1 MYEQLSDKTYLIK
14 MSPLLLPGIDTI
26 TPEIEVDIVYI
37 NEEV

>member
-1 MYEQLSDKTYLIK
+1 MYIQLSEKTFLLK

-26 TPEIEVDIVYI
+26 TPEIEVDFIYN